1 MKLKL
6 KQKIAIQLYKT
17 KFKAISLISNKLAA
31 ESLFKLFCTPYS
43 GKPKRI
49 EPPFFKKATNIDI
62 IFEQLTIRGW
72 KWIPANC
79 NGKKVLVVHGF
90 DSCSYKS
97 ESLISKLYLSGYEV
111 LAFDAPGHGTSDGK
125 TSNAKQL
132 SECIAAIDEKFGTFY
147 GIVAHSFG
155 GMAAALA
162 TENYLQQLERLVL
175 IAPATETRTAID
187 NFFSFL
193 KMPLK
198 LKPEFDNIIKSLSG
212 KDVSYFSVAR
222 ALENI
227 KTKTLWVHDSKDM
240 ICPIS
245 DVIVV
250 QEKNLPNVEF
260 HITKGLGHN
269 AIYRNQNVLQKIAFF
284 LYE

>member
-6 KQKIAIQLYKT
+6 KQKIAIRLYKT

-31 ESLFKLFCTPYS
+31 KNLFKLFCTPYS
-43 GKPKRI
+43 GKPKRKQ
-49 EPPFFKKATNIDI
+49 PPFFKKAKTIDI
-62 IFEQLTIRGW
+62 VFEKLTVRGW
-72 KWIPANC
+72 QWIPANC
-79 NGKKVLVVHGF
+79 NGNKVLVIHGF

-97 ESLISKLYLSGYEV
+97 EPIINKLYLSGYEV
-111 LAFDAPGHGTSDGK
+111 LAFDAPGHGISDGK
-125 TSNAKQL
+125 TINAKQF
-132 SECIAAIDEKFGTFY
+132 SECIADIDKKFGTFY

-187 NFFSFL
+187 NFFLFL

-198 LKPEFDNIIKSLSG
+198 LKPEFDNIIRNLSG
-212 KDVSYFSVAR
+212 KEVSYFSVGR

-227 KTKTLWVHDSKDM
+227 KTKTLWIHDSKDM
-240 ICPIS
+240 ICPIT
-245 DVIVV
+245 DVTIV
-250 QEKNLPNVEF
+250 QEKHLPNVEF
-260 HITKGLGHN
+260 HITSGLGHN

>member
-6 KQKIAIQLYKT
+6 KQKIALQLYKT
-17 KFKAISLISNKLAA
+17 KFKAISLVSNKLAA

-43 GKPKRI
+43 GKPKRK
-49 EPPFFKKATNIDI
+49 EPPFFKKATNIEI
-62 IFEQLTIRGW
+62 TFEQLTIRGW
-72 KWIPANC
+72 QWIPLNY
-79 NGKKVLVVHGF
+79 NGNKVLVIHGF

-97 ESLISKLYLSGYEV
+97 ESIINKLYLSGYQV
-111 LAFDAPGHGTSDGK
+111 LAFDAPGHGISDG
-125 TSNAKQL
+125 TTVNAKQF
-132 SECIAAIDEKFGTFY
+132 SECIAVIAEKFGTIY

-162 TENYLQQLERLVL
+162 TENYLAKLERLVL

-187 NFFSFL
+187 NFFSIL
-193 KMPLK
+193 RMPLK
-198 LKPEFDNIIKSLSG
+198 LKPEFNNIIKRLSG

-222 ALENI
+222 AFENI

-245 DVIVV
+245 DVTVV
-250 QEKNLPNVEF
+250 QKKNLHNIEF
-260 HITKGLGHN
+260 HITEGLGHN
-269 AIYRNQNVLQKIAFF
+269 AIYRNQNVLQKIALF
-284 LYE
+284 LNE

>member
-17 KFKAISLISNKLAA
+17 KLKAISLVSNKKAA

-43 GKPKRI
+43 GKPKRK
-49 EPPFFKKATNIDI
+49 EPPFFKKASSVNITYKN
-62 IFEQLTIRGW
+62 LTIRGW
-72 KWIPANC
+72 QWIPLQC
-79 NGKKVLVVHGF
+79 NGNKVLVIHGF

-97 ESLISKLYLSGYEV
+97 ESIINKLYLSGYEI
-111 LAFDAPGHGTSDGK
+111 LAFDAPGHGISDGK
-125 TSNAKQL
+125 TTNAKEF
-132 SECIAAIDEKFGTFY
+132 SECIIEIDKKFGTLY
-147 GIVAHSFG
+147 AIVAHSFG

-162 TENYLQQLERLVL
+162 TENYLHQLQRLVL
-175 IAPATETRTAID
+175 IAPATETRRAID
-187 NFFSFL
+187 SFFEFL

-198 LKPEFDNIIKSLSG
+198 FKPAFDNIIETLSG

-222 ALENI
+222 SVENI
-227 KTKTLWVHDSKDM
+227 TTKTLWIHDKKDF
-240 ICPIS
+240 ICPIE
-245 DVIVV
+245 DVIPV
-250 QEKNLPNVEF
+250 QEKNLPNVQF
-260 HITKGLGHN
+260 HITSGLGHN